1 MDPFEHELRNA
12 LRSPAPM
19 PATDVV
25 RLNQQ
30 IAREYRRKQRV
41 AGRILWV
48 FLAGS
53 LAAILFM
60 YWLFFDT
67 DDPKLTLVLAIGII
81 IAFEGTVLMK
91 LWFWVL
97 HSKFATLREIKL
109 LQVLIAER
117 LPAAGGLS
125 APDDI
130 ALAAG
135 DAAADE
141 RPKAPWPTL
150 PWRIALGLV
159 WLGALAGW
167 IYCFSVRPD
176 TSLDNAVLYYEKTLE
191 PGRDIGKEWSDIFEV
206 KQGMNCFHPILKPA
220 AGHAQAQIKVGP
232 EGKPYNYQGPLNDHS
247 RFWFRTTF
255 GATAGRYVIRAKLEQ
270 ADAGCTLRVYG
281 TDAPKIDRYP
291 HAFLLMILGGIVV
304 AIPIVWLQYRALRR
318 LDPDL
323 AR

>member
-1 MDPFEHELRNA
+1 MDPFENELRNA
-12 LRSPAPM
+12 LRIPAPM
-19 PATDVV
+19 PATDVA

-30 IAREYRRKQRV
+30 IAKEYRRKQRT
-41 AGRILWV
+41 AERILWV
-48 FLAGS
+48 FLAGM

-60 YWLFFDT
+60 YWLFFET
-67 DDPKLTLVLAIGII
+67 DDPKLTLVLAIGIL

-91 LWFWVL
+91 LWFWVI
-97 HSKFATLREIKL
+97 HSKFATIREIKL

-117 LPAAGGLS
+117 LPATG
-125 APDDI
+125 APIATDDP

-135 DAAADE
+135 DVAADE
-141 RPKAPWPTL
+141 SANATWPSR
-150 PWRIALGLV
+150 PWRIVLPVV

-167 IYCFSVRPD
+167 VYCIWVRPD
-176 TSLDNAVLYYEKTLE
+176 TTLDNAVLYYEKVLQ
-191 PGRDIGKEWSDIFEV
+191 PGQDIGKEWTDIFEV
-206 KQGMNCFHPILKPA
+206 TQGMNCFHPILKPA

-247 RFWFRTTF
+247 RFWF
-255 GATAGRYVIRAKLEQ
+255 GKVLAPGRYAIRAKLEQ

-281 TDAPKIDRYP
+281 TDAPRNERYP
-291 HAFLLMILGGIVV
+291 HAVLLMVLGGIVV
-304 AIPIVWLQYRALRR
+304 GLPLVWLQYRALRR